1 MKRERAGLRRVERRA
16 ALPAGFLQP
25 VARIELCERQ
35 QAIVEGCAAL
45 LGCGEEEITLKTA
58 RGAVRIRGAGL
69 LLQTLAETEAVV
81 TGEIL
86 SVEFI

>member
-1 MKRERAGLRRVERRA
+1 MKREKAGLRRFEKQA

-25 VARIELCERQ
+25 AARIELCERQ
-35 QAIVEGCAAL
+35 QAILEGCSAL
-45 LGCGEEEITLKTA
+45 LCCGEEEITLKTA

-69 LLQTLAETEAVV
+69 LLQVLAETEAVV

-86 SVEFI
+86 SVEFV